1 MRRRALEV
9 CVVSVILSE
18 AKEAMLGMVPFG
30 AMLGMVPFAPLRV
43 TGHPVR

>member
-18 AKEAMLGMVPFG
+18 AKEAMLGMVPF
-30 AMLGMVPFAPLRV
+30 APLRV